1 MLQAS
6 LVVAVRP
13 HNDVT
18 TGKSL
23 VLQPRVIAFS
33 VVVLACVPIRAVA
46 SCFQHTISMIL
57 ILSESH
63 QEIYVHR
70 TAMTVWVRLY

>member
-6 LVVAVRP
+6 LVVAVQP

-18 TGKSL
+18 TGRSH

-33 VVVLACVPIRAVA
+33 LACVPTRAVA
-46 SCFQHTISMIL
+46 SCFQHTICMIL
-57 ILSESH
+57 ILLES
-63 QEIYVHR
+63 QAIYVHR
-70 TAMTVWVRLY
+70 TAMAVWVRLY